1 MINDVSLDYYRV
13 FYYVAKYKNITRASE
28 VLMISQPAIT
38 QTIKKLEDTINIK
51 LFIRTK
57 KGVVL
62 TKEGEKMF
70 ALVQNIAFAVKNV
83 DGYINETNIMNNG
96 EIIVG
101 CGGNIFR
108 RIVLKAF
115 KLFNKKYPNIK
126 LVQYENT
133 QDNMLKALKNGEI
146 DICITQS
153 TSVMSEEL
161 LFSHLFYEKH
171 VFVATKK
178 YLSEN
183 KEDQYRYIVQ
193 EEGSFNRKL
202 FDKYINDKSKIV
214 VEDSGYNTSLSF
226 CTNNLGVA
234 LLPEYII
241 SDNLKSGELVEL
253 HKDLSMPVVEY
264 GFYINIQSKNKITD
278 EFIKCLNMG

>member
-1 MINDVSLDYYRV
+1 MTNDISLDYYRV

-62 TKEGEKMF
+62 TKEGEKLF

-153 TSVMSEEL
+153 TNTFSDEL
-161 LFSHLFYEKH
+161 FFSHLFYEKH

-253 HKDLSMPVVEY
+253 HKDLSMPIVEY

>member
-1 MINDVSLDYYRV
+1 MINDISLDYYRV

-62 TKEGEKMF
+62 TKEGEKLF

-153 TSVMSEEL
+153 TNTFSDEL
-161 LFSHLFYEKH
+161 FFSHLFYEKH

-253 HKDLSMPVVEY
+253 YKDLSMPIVEY
-264 GFYINIQSKNKITD
+264 GFYINIQSKNKITE

>member
-1 MINDVSLDYYRV
+1 
-13 FYYVAKYKNITRASE
+13 
-28 VLMISQPAIT
+28 MISQPAIT

-62 TKEGEKMF
+62 TKEGEKLF

-153 TSVMSEEL
+153 TNTFSDEL
-161 LFSHLFYEKH
+161 FFSHLFYEKH

-226 CTNNLGVA
+226 CTNNLGIA

-253 HKDLSMPVVEY
+253 YKDLSMPIVEY

>member
-1 MINDVSLDYYRV
+1 MTNDISLDYYRV

-62 TKEGEKMF
+62 TKEGEKLF

-83 DGYINETNIMNNG
+83 DGYINETNILNNG

-153 TSVMSEEL
+153 TNTFSDEL
-161 LFSHLFYEKH
+161 FFSHLFYEKH

-253 HKDLSMPVVEY
+253 YKDLSMPIVEY

>member
-1 MINDVSLDYYRV
+1 MINDISLDYYRV

-28 VLMISQPAIT
+28 ALMISQPAIT

-62 TKEGEKMF
+62 TKEGEKLF

-153 TSVMSEEL
+153 TNTFSDEL
-161 LFSHLFYEKH
+161 FFSHLFYEKH

-226 CTNNLGVA
+226 CTNNLGIA

-253 HKDLSMPVVEY
+253 YKDLSMPIVEY